1 MTLVEM
7 IERLIETNETFKN
20 DEKEHLKEIVFDKL
34 EEAMSKRPTFEE
46 INERRKKHNKIMD
59 EEQKN
64 KLLKL
69 LEGVKLSV

>member
-1 MTLVEM
+1 MTLVE
-7 IERLIETNETFKN
+7 IIETLIDTNESFKN
-20 DEKEHLKEIVFDKL
+20 DDKECVKEIVFAKL

-46 INERRKKHNKIMD
+46 INERRKKYNKIMD

-69 LEGVKLSV
+69 LEGIKLSV